1 MSSRHHPQ
9 CAFLSFYENPYFE
22 YYFLGITLWCYITS
36 GRNGYTVSVCW
47 NFYIQYFTLFCM
59 HQIKGALINQP
70 TEKRERGCVCQWPK
84 RLLSQ
89 ATNSQNSVWTRP
101 TQART
106 RPDPQLTALFH
117 AVLCCTGPRPRLTRV
132 AQCQFLPFGVF
143 SECQKTVQTTHTH
156 THTHTQRT
164 EQTNKCSSDLCLL
177 HLCERV
183 RMSSTCLRLHTCT
196 CTVCNHPW
204 TCARVCVCVCVC
216 VHVCCQPVYFVF
228 PRVAKAWPALL
239 CLWLTYSDILT
250 LALTNLSPHVQAYQP
265 NRWRKQAPANQSES
279 REGAYKALHY

>member
-1 MSSRHHPQ
+1 MSSWHHPQ

-47 NFYIQYFTLFCM
+47 NFYIQYFMLFCM
-59 HQIKGALINQP
+59 HQIKGAPIDQP
-70 TEKRERGCVCQWPK
+70 AEKREGGCVCQWPK

-132 AQCQFLPFGVF
+132 ARCPFLPFGVF
-143 SECQKTVQTTHTH
+143 SECQKTVQKKQNKKKLTHTH
-156 THTHTQRT
+156 KRT

-177 HLCERV
+177 RLCERV
-183 RMSSTCLRLHTCT
+183 FNLFASPYVHMYCVYPSVNMH
-196 CTVCNHPW
+196 VCVY
-204 TCARVCVCVCVC
+204 VCVCMCVASG
-216 VHVCCQPVYFVF
+216 YNFFF
-228 PRVAKAWPALL
+228 PRMAKAWPALL
-239 CLWLTYSDILT
+239 CLWLTCSDILT
-250 LALTNLSPHVQAYQP
+250 LALTNLTPHVQT
-265 NRWRKQAPANQSES
+265 
-279 REGAYKALHY
+279 